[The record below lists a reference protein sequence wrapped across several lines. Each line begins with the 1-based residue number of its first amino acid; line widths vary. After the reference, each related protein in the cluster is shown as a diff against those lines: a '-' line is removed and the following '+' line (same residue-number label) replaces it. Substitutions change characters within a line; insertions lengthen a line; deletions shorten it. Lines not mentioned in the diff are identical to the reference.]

1 MALFEFDL
9 DPVEEIVP
17 WGSPNDPSLS
27 WFVLT
32 LGQFRMP
39 IGDQVLFRY
48 REEVLRLWESDVQRD
63 AHYQIASIA
72 RDILG
77 SVAPG
82 VAPLPPFFELLATDR
97 ALLEQ
102 LLSVRLEDEAGRELS
117 PDYYTAWRWLGER
130 SPWTGYFV
138 ENPEFYFVR
147 IGDRI
152 HIRWDNRSKRVD
164 GTEVWEASY
173 GSYEIPIEAFTS
185 ECRDFSDRLLADM
198 HKRISCIETGDFH
211 PQVAVSIDSLR
222 EQQESWRCEFD
233 SYFRAERQDIPW
245 EEAESEIRKTAAVC
259 GASLPA

>member
-17 WGSPNDPSLS
+17 WGSADVPSLS
-27 WFVLT
+27 WFALT

-48 REEVLRLWESDVQRD
+48 REEVLPLGKSDTRRD
-63 AHYQIASIA
+63 AHYQVASIA

-82 VAPLPPFFELLATDR
+82 VAPLPPFFDLLAADR
-97 ALLEQ
+97 ALLER
-102 LLSVRLEDEAGRELS
+102 LSSVQLEDE
-117 PDYYTAWRWLGER
+117 PDSESGPQYTAWRWLGER
-130 SPWTGYFV
+130 SPWTSYFV

-147 IGDRI
+147 IGDQI
-152 HIRWDNRSKRVD
+152 HIRWDNRDKRVD
-164 GTEVWEASY
+164 GTEVWEATY
-173 GSYEIPIEAFTS
+173 GSYEMPAEAFIA

-198 HKRISCIETGDFH
+198 LERISRIETDDFH
-211 PQVAVSIDSLR
+211 PKVAVSIDSLR
-222 EQQESWRCEFD
+222 EQDETWRNEFD
-233 SYFRAERQDIPW
+233 SYFHAERQDIPW
-245 EEAESEIRKTAAVC
+245 QEAENEIRKAAAIC

>member
-17 WGSPNDPSLS
+17 WGSPDGPSLS
-27 WFVLT
+27 WFALT

-48 REEVLRLWESDVQRD
+48 REEVLPLGETRRD
-63 AHYQIASIA
+63 AHYQVASIA

-77 SVAPG
+77 SVAHG
-82 VAPLPPFFELLATDR
+82 VAPLSPFFDLLVADR
-97 ALLEQ
+97 ALLER
-102 LLSVRLEDEAGRELS
+102 LSAVELEDE
-117 PDYYTAWRWLGER
+117 PDSESGPQYTAWRWLGER

-138 ENPEFYFVR
+138 ECPEFYFVR

-152 HIRWDNRSKRVD
+152 HIRWDNRRKRVD
-164 GTEVWEASY
+164 GTEIWEASY
-173 GSYEIPIEAFTS
+173 GSYEMTVEAFTA

-198 HKRISCIETGDFH
+198 LKRISRIETGDSH
-211 PQVAVSIDSLR
+211 PKVAVSIDSLR
-222 EQQESWRCEFD
+222 EQHESWRDQFD
-233 SYFRAERQDIPW
+233 SYFHEEWPDISWGEAER
-245 EEAESEIRKTAAVC
+245 EIRKAAAIC